1 MVFVVINGVVPD
13 IAVVYSLQHLEFT
26 QYLAYVLAISDRS
39 VVNFKY
45 NGIPIFEP
53 PRETKIDTKNRIGG
67 TITAFR

>member
-45 NGIPIFEP
+45 SGIPIFRASKGNENWH
-53 PRETKIDTKNRIGG
+53 ENRIGG
-67 TITAFR
+67 TITAFG